1 MQVSAPLCV
10 RPLALT
16 GTKHLPGFQIK
27 NETLGFRTVIPGLFL
42 VTVVH

>member
-10 RPLALT
+10 RRLALT
-16 GTKHLPGFQIK
+16 GIKHFPGFQIK
-27 NETLGFRTVIPGLFL
+27 NETLGFSTVIPGLFL